1 MHHSFQLLAILTLLF
16 FPLDMCSGLALG
28 FGKGNPLKHAEMG
41 GKLAYWVRDLK
52 LGGGILLGAN
62 LPILSNSHARRL
74 SRITIGEGIEA
85 YLSREGFEIQL

>member
-1 MHHSFQLLAILTLLF
+1 
-16 FPLDMCSGLALG
+16 MCSGLASNSMG
-28 FGKGNPLKHAEMG
+28 GNPLKHAEMG

-52 LGGGILLGAN
+52 LGGEILLGAN